1 MHAST
6 PGGRTYLLTGVT
18 GFLGKVV
25 LAELLRRR
33 EELQVDR
40 VYVIIRPRGARSV
53 EERFDREVAASE
65 CFAEMPAGWT
75 DKVRVVNAVL
85 DVPGLELNDVI
96 REKLAARVTHVIHSA
111 ASIDF
116 NLPLAEAA
124 QSNVTTA
131 LNVLD
136 VVRGFQQLQT
146 VVYVSTAYTTPHPGD
161 TVRIAPVLAP
171 LPAPADEIYRSITE
185 GRASQA
191 ALLEKTGHPN
201 TYTLTKSLA
210 EHLLVANRGSVPLS
224 IVRPSIISASWQH
237 PFPGWIDSMAG
248 LGAFVV
254 MVGLGHMR
262 AVIADPRTR
271 IDIIPVDEVASAIFE
286 ACEAGVPEGGSTPI
300 HHAVAGL
307 DRSPRIIEI
316 WERIRDFFSTHRVH
330 LRPEVH
336 YLGPPGMRFALA
348 DAMHHKLPVNA
359 AKLGSKRARRSGS
372 QLLSRVARLNTVF
385 PYFTQHSF
393 DFQKTREL
401 DSEYDHRRYLATI
414 CRGVYR
420 FLLRRDDAQW
430 LLDGR
435 RHPGHGVDFK
445 WVRQQPQGS
454 PIIRSGAW
462 IVTKLLRRC
471 YESITVDLHSF
482 EPAQRAVAAGA
493 RVVIVPTHRSYFDF
507 VLCSYLFFAR
517 PDLGIQIPYIAAAAE
532 FGRIPILGRILHS
545 LHAFYVARGPRKEN
559 KELVRRVA
567 ALVNDDKTLEFFVE
581 GMRSR
586 SREFLPPKRGLL
598 RCLQDTGGTYV
609 LLPVAITYDRVAE
622 EASFARELAGL
633 PKPEMQLSAL
643 LKWAARAYRGE
654 IDLGRCHLACGQPIA
669 LTPASNL
676 RDVSNEI
683 ITRLREATV
692 TTTYHLRCF
701 LQQHPIDGV
710 DVDWLRDAIE
720 TRGGRVLDS
729 TLQLPENLDATIATG
744 MKHQFAHL
752 FEKDEPT
759 DAPTQRLLEVLFPDR
774 PGRVL
779 ELAQVGESAS

>member
-1 MHAST
+1 MHT
-6 PGGRTYLLTGVT
+6 PAAGSRTYLLTGVT

-40 VYVIIRPRGARSV
+40 VYVVIRPRGARGV
-53 EERFDREVAASE
+53 EERFEREVVASD
-65 CFAEMPAGWT
+65 CFAELPAGWT
-75 DKVRVVNAVL
+75 ERVRVVQAVL
-85 DVPGLELNDVI
+85 DAPGLSLDEATHE
-96 REKLAARVTHVIHSA
+96 RLAASITHVVHSA

-124 QSNVTTA
+124 QSNVATA
-131 LNVLD
+131 LNLLD
-136 VVRGFQQLQT
+136 VARSFRQLQT
-146 VVYVSTAYTTPHPGD
+146 FVYVSTAYTTPHPGD
-161 TVRIAPVLAP
+161 GVAIAPALAT
-171 LPAPADEIYRSITE
+171 LPAPADEIYRSIVE
-185 GRASQA
+185 GRASET
-191 ALLEKTGHPN
+191 ALLERTGHPN

-210 EHLLVANRGSVPLS
+210 EHLLVANRGNVPLS
-224 IVRPSIISASWQH
+224 IVRPSIISASRQH

-248 LGAFVV
+248 VGAFVV

-262 AVIADPRTR
+262 AVIADPKARL
-271 IDIIPVDEVASAIFE
+271 DVIPVDEVASAIFE
-286 ACEAGVPEGGSTPI
+286 ACEAGAPEGRPTPI

-307 DRSPRIIEI
+307 ERSPSVTEI
-316 WERIRDFFSTHRVH
+316 WEMIRDFFSTHRVH

-336 YLGPPGMRFALA
+336 YLGPPGVRFVLA
-348 DAMHHKLPVNA
+348 DAMHHKIPVNA
-359 AKLGSKRARRSGS
+359 AKLGSKKARRSGS

-393 DFQKTREL
+393 NFQTTRSL
-401 DSEYDHRRYLATI
+401 DPSYDHHKYLVTI

-420 FLLRRDDAQW
+420 YLLRRDDAQW

-445 WVRQQPQGS
+445 WVRQQPEGS

-471 YESITVDLHSF
+471 YESITVDLTSF
-482 EPAQRAVAAGA
+482 LPAQAAAAAGA
-493 RVVIVPTHRSYFDF
+493 RIIIVPTHRSYFDF

-517 PDLGIQIPYIAAAAE
+517 PDLGINIPYIAAASE
-532 FGRIPILGRILHS
+532 FGRIPVLGRLLHS

-559 KELVRRVA
+559 KELIKRVA
-567 ALVNDDKTLEFFVE
+567 TLVNEDKTLEFFVE

-598 RCLQDTGGTYV
+598 RCLQDTGNSYV

-643 LKWAARAYRGE
+643 LKWSMRAYRSE
-654 IDLGRCHLACGQPIA
+654 IDLGRCHIACGPLIE
-669 LTPASNL
+669 LTPESNL
-676 RDVSNEI
+676 RNVSSEI
-683 ITRLREATV
+683 IARLKEATI

-710 DVDWLRDAIE
+710 DVEWLRDAIE

-729 TLQLPENLDATIATG
+729 TLAIPEDLDPAIATG

-752 FEKDEPT
+752 FEHDVPTDEPT
-759 DAPTQRLLEVLFPDR
+759 RQLLEVLFPGR
-774 PGRVL
+774 PARAM
-779 ELAQVGESAS
+779 ELAHAGESAS